1 MAADLLFGKMISKHR
16 VNLAITAGATPQKTY
31 ELLVE
36 KVKQKSYLKHVHYY
50 NFDEVPFLNQ
60 EAHDGVTMTCLKN
73 LYFTPAGIPA
83 QQIHPLTASNY
94 QTHDARLLADG
105 GLDAIFIGI
114 GADGHFCG
122 NLPQTTHFQ
131 NETVAVDVT
140 SRPDM
145 ADILKNEMVKAG
157 VSDHFQDETVAVDV
171 TSRPDMADIL
181 KNEMVKAGVSEDLAC
196 DYYVTMGPKSVMAAQ
211 QVILMA
217 IGEAKAKIIKQALFG
232 EVRQA
237 VPASILQLHPN
248 LLVLLDEAAAREIMS

>member
-1 MAADLLFGKMISKHR
+1 MQLIVEKNEAAISQVAADLLFGKMISKHR

-131 NETVAVDVT
+131 
-140 SRPDM
+140 
-145 ADILKNEMVKAG
+145 
-157 VSDHFQDETVAVDV
+157 DETVAVDV

-217 IGEAKAKIIKQALFG
+217 IGEANAKIIKQALFG